1 LAGNDAPAPLNHVIA
16 ETLVP
21 AAIATTEVKTKAF
34 LAMFID
40 LMNKR
45 KTQYL

>member
-1 LAGNDAPAPLNHVIA
+1 LAGNDAPAPLNLVLA

-21 AAIATTEVKTKAF
+21 GTLVPAAMATAEVKTKAF

-40 LMNKR
+40 FMN
-45 KTQYL
+45 